1 MKNLWVPWVSNRFLT
16 GRRGG
21 RGRLVFLFAVIL
33 IGAGVATLN
42 TILAVMNGLQQNYIR
57 SIMEMGS
64 YHMRLYPG
72 EDGLPT
78 EWNDFFETHPDVL
91 TTFPFREGQTMLSG
105 DRPRPAGALVRGL
118 PEDILRQDEG
128 MKPYLRML
136 DGNFQLSGN
145 RVVLGTYLARNLG
158 VFAGDTIT
166 ALDLGGSGYSP
177 SEVELVVAGIFSCG
191 YNQYDAT
198 MAFVSLDTLEGFFG
212 EAPSSLAVKLQN
224 PERVDR
230 LAQDLHEELPDTSFS
245 TWKIDNRSFFGALR
259 TEKVM
264 MMLLLALIFVVVAVN
279 IDHSLRRMA
288 KERAEDLSLLKA
300 FGASPRDVHRLFL
313 RHGLVIGGSGAALG
327 SLFGVLIGEH
337 MDWIVDV
344 LGRLR
349 NSIEGLMGQDR
360 IYHPT
365 DAFFRSSEVM
375 VGDVVVIFSIAVILS
390 SIAAVRAASLAARSR
405 PAEVLRSE

>member
-365 DAFFRSSEVM
+365 DGFFRSSEVM